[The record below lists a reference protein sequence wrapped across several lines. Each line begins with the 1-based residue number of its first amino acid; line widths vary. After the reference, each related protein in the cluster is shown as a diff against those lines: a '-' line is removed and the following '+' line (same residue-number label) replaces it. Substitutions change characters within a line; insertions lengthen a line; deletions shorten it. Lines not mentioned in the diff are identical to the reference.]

1 MFKRCKLKS
10 TTIKTTSPAYF
21 WLHII
26 QLLLLRRFTYQERK
40 YTFSF
45 AKGSYSDENGE
56 EQIEKRTFAV
66 CGSATMENLF
76 SMVFKFQKFHNRSK
90 TVFINGGSHLLIDIT
105 APVRCEKGV
114 NLSVQFDIIRKD
126 IRPIEST
133 LKPLG
138 IDRNIFSDSR
148 RVHALTLT
156 YKFSTPKKNLKISA
170 FLDLLHESY
179 FKDFVGSLNTS
190 TLFKC
195 IRHHLREL
203 LPPKYTLDV
212 HCQINDTA
220 EKPTGVENYLEKGE
234 KQAVFIG
241 SEYDYSVYPKDSKPG
256 DLLLERL
263 SFVNS

>member
-1 MFKRCKLKS
+1 
-10 TTIKTTSPAYF
+10 
-21 WLHII
+21 
-26 QLLLLRRFTYQERK
+26 
-40 YTFSF
+40 
-45 AKGSYSDENGE
+45 SYSDENGE

-66 CGSATMENLF
+66 CGGATMENLF

-90 TVFINGGSHLLIDIT
+90 TVFINGGSHLLVNIT
-105 APVRCEKGV
+105 APVRCEEGV
-114 NLSVQFDIIRKD
+114 NLSVQFDIIRKN

-138 IDRNIFSDSR
+138 VDRNIFSDSR

-179 FKDFVGSLNTS
+179 FKDF
-190 TLFKC
+190 
-195 IRHHLREL
+195 
-203 LPPKYTLDV
+203 
-212 HCQINDTA
+212 INDTA

-263 SFVNS
+263 